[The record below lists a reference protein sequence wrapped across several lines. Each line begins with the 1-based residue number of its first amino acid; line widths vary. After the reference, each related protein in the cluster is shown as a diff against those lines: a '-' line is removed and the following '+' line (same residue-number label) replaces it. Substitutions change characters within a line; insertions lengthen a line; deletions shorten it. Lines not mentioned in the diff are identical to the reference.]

1 MTRAVFFIDSG
12 SLVGFDVSGHTDN
25 NGSDEARLVCAAVS
39 SAVYMAVNTI
49 TDVVGCKADISAEDG
64 HLKCMLSSDISRAQD
79 MMRGLRMHL
88 EGLEEQYSTFIEI
101 IITEVQHDA

>member
-1 MTRAVFFIDSG
+1 M
-12 SLVGFDVSGHTDN
+12 VGFDVSGHTDN
-25 NGSDEARLVCAAVS
+25 SGSEEARLVCAAVS

-49 TDVVGCKADISAEDG
+49 TDIIGCNADISTADG
-64 HLKCMLSSDISRAQD
+64 HLECMLSSDICRAQD
-79 MMRGLRMHL
+79 IMRGLRMHL